1 MKNFFK
7 MHPEL
12 TLELRRTNVCGEG
25 WYVRV
30 CAPEYDL
37 SCGLFSSTVY
47 ESYILDEDIDNLNVS
62 FEAAIM
68 MPIISWWK
76 NREKK
81 KEGNL

>member
-1 MKNFFK
+1 MIKEFFK

-25 WYVRV
+25 WYVKV

-37 SCGLFSSTVY
+37 SSGLFSSTVF
-47 ESYILDEDIDNLNVS
+47 ERYILDEFMDNTNVS

-68 MPIISWWK
+68 IPIISWWE
-76 NREKK
+76 NREKR
-81 KEGNL
+81 EENL